1 MVAIIHNLLDTIEN
15 DRNHRIVTQIRGL
28 LHEIVNLL

>member
-15 DRNHRIVTQIRGL
+15 ERNQGRVNQIRGL

>member
-15 DRNHRIVTQIRGL
+15 ESNHRRVAQIRGL
-28 LHEIVNLL
+28 PHEIVNLL